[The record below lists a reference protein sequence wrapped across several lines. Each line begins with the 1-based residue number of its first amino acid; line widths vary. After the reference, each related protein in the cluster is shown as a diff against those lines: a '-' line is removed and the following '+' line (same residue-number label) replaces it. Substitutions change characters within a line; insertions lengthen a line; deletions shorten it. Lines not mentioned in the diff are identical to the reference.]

1 MANQK
6 GQHRITLLSKLTFA
20 PEARSAEGNPPI
32 IEGRFRYFWDTFKR
46 NNNYLMLANL
56 FLLIFFLP
64 LIVALVLPN
73 IFGGMEGLSYFL
85 KKTTKLPYYMSN
97 IGIGISQGQD
107 VLAGRLA
114 ILEAY
119 HFYLLIC
126 ACALPFTSF
135 GLAGMFHIAIK
146 FIWQDSFIYKKDSYG
161 NHVPRIVKEF
171 FIGVKNNWL
180 QYLIVMTAFALIFAG
195 VASSFVFFIRQYW
208 QGLAGGGEWVLIIF
222 ASIIALF
229 PILLLIYMLPMI
241 PMYKLPLISKF
252 KNSFLLIITML
263 VPSLF
268 IAAIS
273 AVPFLLSALLG
284 GFLKVIIIALILVF
298 GGGFYSVMWCNF
310 VQFHAE
316 KIITPV
322 YEANKNKGKK
332 KKKNK

>member
-73 IFGGMEGLSYFL
+73 VFGGMEGLSYFL

-114 ILEAY
+114 ARSIILS
-119 HFYLLIC
+119 FDC

-146 FIWQDSFIYKKDSYG
+146 FILG
-161 NHVPRIVKEF
+161 F
-171 FIGVKNNWL
+171 F
-180 QYLIVMTAFALIFAG
+180 YL
-195 VASSFVFFIRQYW
+195 
-208 QGLAGGGEWVLIIF
+208 
-222 ASIIALF
+222 
-229 PILLLIYMLPMI
+229 
-241 PMYKLPLISKF
+241 
-252 KNSFLLIITML
+252 
-263 VPSLF
+263 
-268 IAAIS
+268 
-273 AVPFLLSALLG
+273 
-284 GFLKVIIIALILVF
+284 
-298 GGGFYSVMWCNF
+298 
-310 VQFHAE
+310 
-316 KIITPV
+316 
-322 YEANKNKGKK
+322 
-332 KKKNK
+332 